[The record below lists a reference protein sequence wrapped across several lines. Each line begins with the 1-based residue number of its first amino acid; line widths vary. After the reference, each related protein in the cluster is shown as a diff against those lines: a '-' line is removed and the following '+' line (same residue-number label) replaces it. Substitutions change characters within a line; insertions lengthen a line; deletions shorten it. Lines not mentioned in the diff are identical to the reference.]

1 MCAQSMAVP
10 MFTPIV
16 IDLKTFMAFEP
27 LILASRWVGFIVLV
41 LEL

>member
-10 MFTPIV
+10 MFAPMV
-16 IDLKTFMAFEP
+16 IDLKTFIALDP